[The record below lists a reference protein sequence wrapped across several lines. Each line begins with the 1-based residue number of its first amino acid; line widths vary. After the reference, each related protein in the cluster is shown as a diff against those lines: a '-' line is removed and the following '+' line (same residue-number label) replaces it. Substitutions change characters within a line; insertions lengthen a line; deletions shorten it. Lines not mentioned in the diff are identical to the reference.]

1 MSQNEIAIET
11 ADRDVSVELAES
23 ELGQGHDASS
33 EPYSAD
39 NLPPKISALL
49 DSMTA
54 NGEDSSQQTEDEAE
68 EESEVDAPESPS
80 RGSDGRFLPKESAP
94 QGETEVLPGNQEE
107 GELLEGLN
115 SERGRE
121 RIRQVFAE
129 RKQYESDLNEIRT
142 MVSATGMSAQDFAQT
157 LEYGRLAMSN
167 NPADWRVALQMAD
180 AQRDTLCKR
189 LGVDAPGVDAL
200 SDFPDLAQAVTG
212 GEIQRERAVEMAML
226 RRERHVMQ
234 QRQRAEFAAQ
244 QEQQQFTSSV
254 EEGKASMAQYLHSR
268 SHEMDHSA
276 RMKVVESYFAD
287 PSKLQEF
294 ASTYQPHQWASAV
307 RMLYDS
313 IHIAATQ
320 PRSPSPISSRPST
333 LGRPAVNSAQEPEK
347 RIEQIMDKM
356 GL

>member
-1 MSQNEIAIET
+1 MSQDEIAIET
-11 ADRDVSVELAES
+11 ADQDVSGLAES
-23 ELGQGHDASS
+23 ELEQGHEASS
-33 EPYSAD
+33 EPYSVD
-39 NLPPKISALL
+39 NLPPKMSALL

-54 NGEDSSQQTEDEAE
+54 NGDETSQPVPDEDQDEE
-68 EESEVDAPESPS
+68 PEPPS

-107 GELLEGLN
+107 GELLESLN

-189 LGVDAPGVDAL
+189 LGVDAPGVDTL

-212 GEIQRERAVEMAML
+212 GEIQRERAIEMAML

-234 QRQRAEFAAQ
+234 QRQQAEFAAQ
-244 QEQQQFTSSV
+244 QEQQKFTVSV
-254 EEGKASMAQYLHSR
+254 EEGKASMAQYLQSR

-294 ASTYQPHQWASAV
+294 ASTYQPQQWASAV

-313 IHIAATQ
+313 VQIAATQ
-320 PRSPSPISSRPST
+320 PKSPSPISSRPST

-347 RIEQIMDKM
+347 RIEQIMNSM